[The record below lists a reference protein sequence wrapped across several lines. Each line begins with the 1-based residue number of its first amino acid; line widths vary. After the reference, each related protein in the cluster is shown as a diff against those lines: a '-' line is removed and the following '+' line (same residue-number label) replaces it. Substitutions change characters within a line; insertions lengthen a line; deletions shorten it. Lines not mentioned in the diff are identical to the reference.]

1 MEKLNNLEE
10 EIKILSEKIAQ
21 ARIELEILKID
32 DFYLREIKLLEEQ
45 IPAMYEYLDKL
56 ILRLAIIKNRYI
68 KSPPMFLQRRF

>member
-10 EIKILSEKIAQ
+10 EIKNLSEKIAQ
-21 ARIELEILKID
+21 TRIELEILKID
-32 DFYLREIKLLEEQ
+32 GFYSREIKLLEEQ

>member
-10 EIKILSEKIAQ
+10 EIKNLSEKIAQ

-32 DFYLREIKLLEEQ
+32 GFYSREIKLLEEQ

-56 ILRLAIIKNRYI
+56 ILRFSIIKNRYI
-68 KSPPMFLQRRF
+68 KSPQYFHNGGL

>member
-21 ARIELEILKID
+21 TRIELEILKID
-32 DFYLREIKLLEEQ
+32 GFYSREIKLLEEQ

-56 ILRLAIIKNRYI
+56 ILRFSIIKNRYI
-68 KSPPMFLQRRF
+68 KSPQYFHNGGL